1 VQRCIDGMP
10 RQETAE
16 MKPIARVGD
25 VHICP
30 LHGPNAIVEGGKAT
44 ADGMPIAR
52 VGDLTACGAKIAQGS
67 SVASE
72 GGAPIAH
79 LGSATTHGG
88 LITTGSPTQSVAP

>member
-1 VQRCIDGMP
+1 
-10 RQETAE
+10 

-88 LITTGSPTQSVAP
+88 VITTGSPTQFVAP